1 MVEGGEMKGK
11 KGDFVRIYNIVLTP
25 EERAE
30 HLPEDTK
37 KVPLEMWDKGFLQ
50 EDATMGDDVVVI
62 TITGRKIKGK
72 FVEWNPVYRHNYGD
86 FVPELLQ
93 IGLQARSILF
103 GGEDN

>member
-1 MVEGGEMKGK
+1 MKAK
-11 KGDFVRIYNIVLTP
+11 KGDFVRIYNIVLTAA
-25 EERAE
+25 ERAP

-50 EDATMGDDVVVI
+50 EDANIGDEVEVI

-72 FVEWNPVYRHNYGD
+72 FVEKNPVYRHNYGE

-93 IGLQARSILF
+93 IGLQARAILF
-103 GGEDN
+103 GGETNE